1 MIKNTIYLLIFTL
14 LFSLTTY
21 AQDKPAEYYKGENY
35 TYLKISES
43 GEYKI
48 SKNYKMKVVWD
59 DELTY
64 DSSIDGYFGGIK
76 TLTFYQNG
84 KALNSVTDIKDGI
97 GLGEIGF
104 SFKDFNEDGY
114 LDFRV
119 PRSSGKSIW
128 YNYYIFN
135 PEKQTWEIRD
145 SYTTY
150 SMYKWE
156 DEEKR
161 IFSTRPDGS
170 AMYGSYYFVKIF
182 EGNRIPL
189 AKFYYQQDTKF
200 NLLVDHET
208 FKETDYGGGVDT
220 KNGHM
225 LLLNAGKNS
234 YTLELEGDV
243 WIYFQL
249 PMIKVNDVPFILRR
263 SLIPPN
269 KSIEESFA
277 YFKNKELEVLSNL
290 TDTDMELECY
300 ENTIVEQDG
309 SYFMFWEYTV
319 PKGLTQNSELWKE
332 HTAYESYNLR
342 KKKMYLLDVIHENI
356 FFRFA
361 YNTSST
367 DRQEAEDFLMN
378 LADGLRYYNK
388 NIDSVKLAE
397 SIYEGKAYYEE

>member
-14 LFSLTTY
+14 LSPIINH
-21 AQDKPAEYYKGENY
+21 AQDKPGKYYKGENY
-35 TYLKISES
+35 SYLKISES
-43 GEYKI
+43 GEYKV
-48 SKNYKMKVVWD
+48 SENYKMKVVWD

-119 PRSSGKSIW
+119 PRASGKSIW

-135 PEKQTWEIRD
+135 PEKQIWEIQNN
-145 SYTTY
+145 YTTY
-150 SMYKWE
+150 SVYRWK
-156 DEEKR
+156 DKEKR

-182 EGNRIPL
+182 EGSRIPL
-189 AKFYYQQDTKF
+189 AKFYYQEDTKF
-200 NLLVDHET
+200 NLIVDHES
-208 FKETDYGGGVDT
+208 FKDTDYGGGVDT

-234 YTLELEGDV
+234 YTLEMEGDV

-332 HTAYESYNLR
+332 HTAYESYNLSE
-342 KKKMYLLDVIHENI
+342 KKMYLLDVIHENN